1 MLCSCAETSLGV
13 KVACEQS
20 LGKQLLLLFLWTC
33 TRKQEGVAFFF
44 DFHMQRKLF
53 KSSGLCMMDG
63 PKGRSVPVEG
73 HAKAELVLGNFPLWS
88 GAAA

>member
-33 TRKQEGVAFFF
+33 TRKQEGVAFF
-44 DFHMQRKLF
+44 
-53 KSSGLCMMDG
+53 
-63 PKGRSVPVEG
+63 
-73 HAKAELVLGNFPLWS
+73 
-88 GAAA
+88 